1 MSKFGCDKHADGCV
15 RCAGCCNF
23 SSRITLTPSQER
35 LIKERLF
42 EETGFLY
49 LYPFTRFGIGIQSY
63 EYEKAKSLAKKHGI
77 KLRLLPKKVVYDK
90 KTRKTIVFD
99 WFMDHKVCPLL
110 KNKNECMIY
119 AERFDLCR
127 LFPETDKKTPKIEE
141 RLRKLG
147 RLLSGGKIILPKSKT
162 YEMLIELARNA
173 EMINFEGVSE
183 R

>member
-1 MSKFGCDKHADGCV
+1 MSKFGCDKHTEGCV
-15 RCAGCCNF
+15 RCAECCNF

-49 LYPFTRFGIGIQSY
+49 IYPFTRFGIGIQSY
-63 EYEKAKSLAKKHGI
+63 EYGKAKKLSEKQGI
-77 KLRLLPKKVVYDK
+77 KLKLLPKKMVYDK
-90 KTRKTIVFD
+90 KTKKTIVFD
-99 WFMDHKVCPLL
+99 WFMDHKICPFL
-110 KNKNECMIY
+110 KNKNECRIY

-141 RLRKLG
+141 RLKKLG
-147 RLLSGGKIILPKSKT
+147 RLFSEGRIIPPKSKT
-162 YEMLIELARNA
+162 YERLIELAKKA
-173 EMINFEGVSE
+173 EKVNFEDFSE